1 MSVAG
6 FCGIL
11 SRVSWMRIRE
21 GMTLPPPEQY
31 RAKWQALYFLVG
43 AVMCGSLWEIETPS
57 FLVCFSWAEM
67 VSAKWDLCPLFFI
80 VSCRSGCLFSA
91 RDSFNNATARVFY
104 FHYLLVF
111 SEFAACLKKNVS
123 MHR

>member
-1 MSVAG
+1 
-6 FCGIL
+6 
-11 SRVSWMRIRE
+11 
-21 GMTLPPPEQY
+21 
-31 RAKWQALYFLVG
+31 
-43 AVMCGSLWEIETPS
+43 MCGSLWEIETPS
-57 FLVCFSWAEM
+57 FLVCFSWEEM
-67 VSAKWDLCPLFFI
+67 VSAKWDLCRLFFI